1 MDEITV
7 SMDKLHFWH
16 QNPCDDDPNIP
27 GGICRLLNIDSIQHK
42 NVVEIF
48 NRLKGGVI
56 AIEDNPRIKY
66 YRNLGENGIYSA
78 RDNKQNPI
86 IVKRIND
93 HFYLSEGYHRVFALL
108 FLNVKQLKLNLIR
121 VEVPS

>member
-27 GGICRLLNIDSIQHK
+27 GGLCKLLCVDSVQYKEIVATFEKLK
-42 NVVEIF
+42 NGV
-48 NRLKGGVI
+48 LK
-56 AIEDNPRIKY
+56 DNPRIKY
-66 YRNLGENGIYSA
+66 YQNLGETGIYSA

-86 IVKRIND
+86 IVKKIND
-93 HFYLSEGYHRVFALL
+93 NFYLSEGYHRVFALL
-108 FLNVKQLKLNLIR
+108 LLNVRQLKLNLIS
-121 VEVPS
+121 VEVLS